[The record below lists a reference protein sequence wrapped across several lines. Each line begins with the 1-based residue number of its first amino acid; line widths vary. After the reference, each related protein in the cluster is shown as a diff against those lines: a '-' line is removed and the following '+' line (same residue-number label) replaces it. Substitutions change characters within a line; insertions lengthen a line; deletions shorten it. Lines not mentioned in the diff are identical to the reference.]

1 MVVQNEVEI
10 YLYSFFNLGS
20 KLGCLV
26 NATPRQIYILE
37 RDPLPIVQR
46 AGRATGPVW
55 TGADN
60 LPPQVFEPLTVHAV

>member
-46 AGRATGPVW
+46 AGRATGPV
-55 TGADN
+55 
-60 LPPQVFEPLTVHAV
+60 